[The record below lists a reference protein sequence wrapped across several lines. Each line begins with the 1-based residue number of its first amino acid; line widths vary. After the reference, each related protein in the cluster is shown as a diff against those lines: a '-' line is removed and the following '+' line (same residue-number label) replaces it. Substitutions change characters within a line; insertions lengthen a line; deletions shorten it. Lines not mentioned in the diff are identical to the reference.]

1 MSRTAKVLISAVVMV
16 VLSAL
21 LAGSVAAKPSG
32 DGPGNKPNA
41 KLCHKGGW
49 ENLVDEDGN
58 GFASEEECVAYAAQG
73 GVPQPKPEGEADL
86 TLSPGTPTG
95 GPNPNTYTYDWDAN
109 DAAKTFT
116 VENVGDATS
125 ETLAGYIWNGNG
137 GSQFTPSADPADDG
151 CSGQALDPGE
161 TCTFIVPFNDQGDCV
176 TEESYSILGNATPY
190 IYLAIRPPSCP
201 TAANLTLSPGTPTG
215 GPNPNTYTYDWDAND
230 STKTFT
236 VENVGDAT
244 SETLAGYIWLGNGQF
259 TPSADPADDGCS
271 GQALD
276 PGETCTF
283 VVPFTDQGDCV
294 TEESYSILG
303 NATPYIYLAI
313 RPPSCPV

>member
-21 LAGSVAAKPSG
+21 LAGAVAAKPSG
-32 DGPGNKPNA
+32 SGPGNKPNA

-58 GFASEEECVAYAAQG
+58 GFASEEECVAYGAQG
-73 GVPQPKPEGEADL
+73 GVPQPRPEGEADL

-116 VENVGDATS
+116 VEN
-125 ETLAGYIWNGNG
+125 LG
-137 GSQFTPSADPADDG
+137 GT
-151 CSGQALDPGE
+151 
-161 TCTFIVPFNDQGDCV
+161 
-176 TEESYSILGNATPY
+176 
-190 IYLAIRPPSCP
+190 
-201 TAANLTLSPGTPTG
+201 
-215 GPNPNTYTYDWDAND
+215 
-230 STKTFT
+230 
-236 VENVGDAT
+236 T
-244 SETLAGYIWLGNGQF
+244 SETLAGYIWLGNGGSQF

-294 TEESYSILG
+294 TEESYFIQST
-303 NATPYIYLAI
+303 ATTYIFLTI